1 MFKKFDKW
9 KLVLVVI
16 GAVLLA
22 GYLGGFLYI
31 LFGDANVDLNPI
43 HCMAAGWTA
52 PGAGC
57 GSCSL
62 FWCFSFLRHL

>member
-31 LFGDANVDLNPI
+31 LFGDANVDLTLFTVWLQDGP
-43 HCMAAGWTA
+43 A